1 MISHGHTIYL
11 HEQFSILTDLK
22 LTTTFSVASASGLSI
37 LGCPFGFL

>member
-1 MISHGHTIYL
+1 MDIQFIYMNK
-11 HEQFSILTDLK
+11 FSILTDLK